1 MKSNFFNKAKLSC
14 KTIAMILVAAIV
26 IVSVDGCGKSETG
39 VSSGTGAGV
48 KTIQVD
54 TAVDRI
60 PAEPIEEA
68 ALALQTAYEKLEA
81 STGDDAAFADALQGF
96 RETLVK
102 YQSVYNG
109 TEGEKDKD
117 YQGRIETVLHQAKE
131 LENVNLNDRE
141 QKMDLLRQ
149 YMEEPDSVHTY
160 GDQLIEGDEPDV
172 ETRKVESFEAA
183 REKMEN
189 AAEEEVD
196 GTPKGKQKT
205 AGGKNLLTEGPTAL
219 SDVMKAKADELK
231 TPLAIYNELK
241 NTLQYENYFGSRKG
255 AIAAYDAL
263 SGNDV
268 DQASVLIA
276 MLRYLGY
283 EAVYAEGDILLD
295 PDQAMALTGAGN
307 VTAAANALALGGKK
321 STLLVAGGK
330 PAGVSIRHTWVRT
343 LVPYGDY
350 RGAGKNS
357 GKKRWIDLDVSFK
370 QYEDTGK
377 NIYDDGEGLGIDGQ
391 AILEQYKQGKTD
403 MLDSLLASGEVSEKA
418 EGMYGVR
425 KKIREQTVAYLPLSL
440 PYPAED
446 VDCYE
451 MIDDGQS
458 DRLCIT
464 VGNAPLGTY
473 TSSELYGKRVVLEYR
488 PATEADGER
497 IRQVGGIF
505 RAAADQVQMVPVLK
519 IDGQV
524 MAEGEAVYLGSSENM
539 RMDVF
544 SGNTSYSSD
553 NRVTAGS
560 VYQFSLD
567 TQSITPAELEKARLD
582 AEAVKDRVDTDTV
595 YSDEYLG
602 ALLKYAGT
610 MYFAQID
617 VVNRLL
623 AEADE
628 IVSVR
633 NLSVGITEY
642 EVQSIRALGRVVGIQ
657 EGSLCIDVDMDVHS
671 RTSLRLDD
679 EACVAYSF
687 AYGMAASRFED
698 VIWNEFTG
706 QDCISTMS
714 IFERAKKEG
723 IDLVTLNGKS
733 YNENITRFS
742 ADKDT
747 LSAVRSA
754 VNRGLTVIIPERGME
769 WDDWE
774 GTGYLILN
782 PETGAGEYMI
792 SGGLSGGSTSTAVTI
807 AGICAIIAQIAMMA
821 LFTIMVG
828 SMLSAIFAAA
838 LIMQLFYIVCM
849 FMTML
854 SMVFMSERTTAMI
867 LSLKQYASGNT
878 SREEYILKEFRQTA
892 VELALL
898 VVCMSVDRYIL
909 DSRNT

>member
-1 MKSNFFNKAKLSC
+1 
-14 KTIAMILVAAIV
+14 
-26 IVSVDGCGKSETG
+26 
-39 VSSGTGAGV
+39 
-48 KTIQVD
+48 
-54 TAVDRI
+54 
-60 PAEPIEEA
+60 
-68 ALALQTAYEKLEA
+68 
-81 STGDDAAFADALQGF
+81 
-96 RETLVK
+96 
-102 YQSVYNG
+102 
-109 TEGEKDKD
+109 
-117 YQGRIETVLHQAKE
+117 
-131 LENVNLNDRE
+131 
-141 QKMDLLRQ
+141 
-149 YMEEPDSVHTY
+149 
-160 GDQLIEGDEPDV
+160 
-172 ETRKVESFEAA
+172 
-183 REKMEN
+183 
-189 AAEEEVD
+189 
-196 GTPKGKQKT
+196 
-205 AGGKNLLTEGPTAL
+205 
-219 SDVMKAKADELK
+219 
-231 TPLAIYNELK
+231 
-241 NTLQYENYFGSRKG
+241 
-255 AIAAYDAL
+255 
-263 SGNDV
+263 
-268 DQASVLIA
+268 
-276 MLRYLGY
+276 
-283 EAVYAEGDILLD
+283 
-295 PDQAMALTGAGN
+295 
-307 VTAAANALALGGKK
+307 
-321 STLLVAGGK
+321 
-330 PAGVSIRHTWVRT
+330 
-343 LVPYGDY
+343 
-350 RGAGKNS
+350 
-357 GKKRWIDLDVSFK
+357 
-370 QYEDTGK
+370 
-377 NIYDDGEGLGIDGQ
+377 
-391 AILEQYKQGKTD
+391 

-488 PATEADGER
+488 PATEEDGER
-497 IRQVGGIF
+497 IRQAGGIF

-687 AYGMAASRFED
+687 AYGMAGSRFED
-698 VIWNEFTG
+698 VIWHEFTG

-714 IFERAKKEG
+714 IFERAEKEG
-723 IDLVTLNGKS
+723 IGLVTLNEKS
-733 YNENITRFS
+733 YNENISRVS

-747 LSAVRSA
+747 LSAVKSA

-807 AGICAIIAQIAMMA
+807 AGICAIIAQIAMIA
-821 LFTIMVG
+821 PLSIMVG
-828 SMLSAIFAAA
+828 GLISAFFGAILLITLVSLVSM
-838 LIMQLFYIVCM
+838 
-849 FMTML
+849 T
-854 SMVFMSERTTAMI
+854 E
-867 LSLKQYASGNT
+867 
-878 SREEYILKEFRQTA
+878 REEVVL
-892 VELALL
+892 LL
-898 VVCMSVDRYIL
+898 VGVI
-909 DSRNT
+909 

>member
-1 MKSNFFNKAKLSC
+1 
-14 KTIAMILVAAIV
+14 
-26 IVSVDGCGKSETG
+26 
-39 VSSGTGAGV
+39 
-48 KTIQVD
+48 
-54 TAVDRI
+54 
-60 PAEPIEEA
+60 
-68 ALALQTAYEKLEA
+68 
-81 STGDDAAFADALQGF
+81 
-96 RETLVK
+96 
-102 YQSVYNG
+102 
-109 TEGEKDKD
+109 
-117 YQGRIETVLHQAKE
+117 
-131 LENVNLNDRE
+131 
-141 QKMDLLRQ
+141 
-149 YMEEPDSVHTY
+149 
-160 GDQLIEGDEPDV
+160 
-172 ETRKVESFEAA
+172 
-183 REKMEN
+183 
-189 AAEEEVD
+189 
-196 GTPKGKQKT
+196 
-205 AGGKNLLTEGPTAL
+205 
-219 SDVMKAKADELK
+219 
-231 TPLAIYNELK
+231 
-241 NTLQYENYFGSRKG
+241 
-255 AIAAYDAL
+255 
-263 SGNDV
+263 
-268 DQASVLIA
+268 

-330 PAGVSIRHTWVRT
+330 PVGVSIRHTWVRT

-377 NIYDDGEGLGIDGQ
+377 NIYDDGEGLGINGK
-391 AILEQYKQGKTD
+391 AMLEQYKQGRTD
-403 MLDSLLASGEVSEKA
+403 MLDSLLANKEVSEKA

-425 KKIREQTVAYLPLSL
+425 KKIREQAVAYLPLSL
-440 PYPAED
+440 PYPVED

-451 MIDDGQS
+451 KIDNGQS
-458 DRLCIT
+458 DRLRIT
-464 VGNAPLGTY
+464 VGNAVLGTY

-488 PATEADGER
+488 PATEADGDR
-497 IRQVGGIF
+497 IRQAGGIF

-560 VYQFSLD
+560 LYQFSLD
-567 TQSITPAELEKARLD
+567 TQSITPAELEKARLE
-582 AEAVKDRVDTDTV
+582 AEAVKDRVNTDTA
-595 YSDEYLG
+595 YTDEYLG

-610 MYFAQID
+610 MYFAQTD

-698 VIWNEFTG
+698 VIWNEYTG

-733 YNENITRFS
+733 YNENITRVS

-747 LSAVRSA
+747 LSAVKSA

-807 AGICAIIAQIAMMA
+807 AGICAIIAQIAMIA
-821 LFTIMVG
+821 LLSIMVG
-828 SMLSAIFAAA
+828 SLISAFFGAI
-838 LIMQLFYIVCM
+838 LLMQIYYIVCM
-849 FMTML
+849 LITLVSLVSMT
-854 SMVFMSERTTAMI
+854 ERAGAMI
-867 LSLKQYASGNT
+867 DAVMRYASGNA
-878 SREEYILKEFRQTA
+878 SGDEYILREFLETTIDLA
-892 VELALL
+892 ELVMYMAMFDYALGKISGGTTGGIEGEGNVGSEGEAGGTGVGEGGNGGTGNGSGGTGDGGNGGTESGSGGTGNGGSGGTGSGNGGTSEGGTGGSGGVGTGEGTGTGGSPEGGGTEGNGGSGSGEGSGGAGVGGHTSPKGL
-898 VVCMSVDRYIL
+898 IGHDFEDYLTKNIGGNGSFSIGGREFDGGIGNRWWEAKSGQYWDMLETNPQKLAKFQSDMGDRLKIATENGATYELFSNTPIPMSIKQWL
-909 DSRNT
+909 NKKGIPFTELLE